1 MLFMVTYK
9 LRPEHRTSAVTR
21 FLETGGPPPEGVK
34 MVGRWHDASMR
45 RGFVLSDSP
54 DAEAAAKWCHQWA
67 DLLTFEVIPVLDD
80 DQVLRVFK
88 T

>member
-1 MLFMVTYK
+1 MIFMVTYE
-9 LRPEHRTSAVTR
+9 LRPEHRTSAVAR
-21 FLETGGPPPEGVK
+21 FLETGAPPPKDVK

-45 RGFVLSDSP
+45 RGFVLSEASDV
-54 DAEAAAKWCHQWA
+54 EAAAKWCHQWA

-80 DQVLRVFK
+80 EQVRRVFE